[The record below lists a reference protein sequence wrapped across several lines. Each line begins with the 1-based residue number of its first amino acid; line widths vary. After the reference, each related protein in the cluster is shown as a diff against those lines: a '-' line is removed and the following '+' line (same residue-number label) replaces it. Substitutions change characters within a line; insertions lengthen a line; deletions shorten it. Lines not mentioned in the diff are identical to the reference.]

1 MLCFIDGA
9 IDFKNNTTLLV
20 FCSLLVWIFKKKNS
34 AIERSASELQ
44 VLWEHPT

>member
-9 IDFKNNTTLLV
+9 IDFKNTTTLLV
-20 FCSLLVWIFKKKNS
+20 FVLYWYGYKKKNS